1 MADVFAAA
9 RCGEAV
15 VGEWY
20 CAGCD
25 PAEHFQ
31 YLLAAFPGQ
40 DALGPVCA
48 AQYFDEGLHRGRVCR
63 VVQQDPAE
71 VIAQGA
77 PSTDPVAVDL
87 AFLIAGPAGEV
98 AGDPGALDGLV
109 KHAPQGPGP
118 KVA

>member
-9 RCGEAV
+9 RCSEAV

-20 CAGCD
+20 CAGGD

-31 YLLAAFPGQ
+31 DLLAAFPGQ
-40 DALGPVCA
+40 DALGPVHA

-71 VIAQGA
+71 VIAQCASGA
-77 PSTDPVAVDL
+77 NAVAVDL
-87 AFLIAGPAGEV
+87 AFLFAGPAGEV
-98 AGDPGALDGLV
+98 AGDAGAGQADRPWVGV
-109 KHAPQGPGP
+109 VRASW
-118 KVA
+118 